1 MLLLLQ
7 VRRSCPQPCLIS
19 TCADRLAI
27 VPAATTG
34 DATKQALL
42 SVVQVWLDRLQA
54 MAVIVNFIFVSIDS
68 IVYSFPSRPP
78 DFSTWSSVD
87 LLVSA
92 SLGGAIILH
101 VCASILAYIASFVLI
116 RYRLSD
122 AEEQEQSTE
131 RPYTASDGQHRTHP
145 TRAQS
150 ISAATTLAPAL
161 APEWNEYIDL
171 RSLISV
177 HKVPLRQYILCGM
190 VSRKRRV
197 KNEMEA
203 LTTPDDAVV
212 RLRSMVTVLIR
223 CHTAIAAM
231 TQLGFILALLGIL
244 AYFWTGLPR
253 MLGIWAT
260 VLLGGCLFAM
270 GAVMV

>member
-1 MLLLLQ
+1 MF
-7 VRRSCPQPCLIS
+7 RSLNAAAP
-19 TCADRLAI
+19 AA
-27 VPAATTG
+27 PAATPE

-54 MAVIVNFIFVSIDS
+54 MAVITAFFVSIDS
-68 IVYSFPSRPP
+68 MVYSFPSRPP
-78 DFSTWSSVD
+78 DFNAWSSID

-122 AEEQEQSTE
+122 AEKQEQSTE
-131 RPYTASDGQHRTHP
+131 RPCTASDGQQKTHQMH
-145 TRAQS
+145 AQS
-150 ISAATTLAPAL
+150 LSTAPTLAPLPAT
-161 APEWNEYIDL
+161 EWNAYIDL
-171 RSLISV
+171 RSLVSV
-177 HKVPLRQYILCGM
+177 HKVPFRQYLLCGM
-190 VSRKRRV
+190 VPRKKRV

-203 LTTPDDAVV
+203 LATPDDPVV

-223 CHTAIAAM
+223 CHTAIAVM
-231 TQLGFILALLGIL
+231 TQLGFMLALLGIL

-260 VLLGGCLFAM
+260 VLLGGCLFGM
-270 GAVMV
+270 GAVIV